1 MTMLEKKDEK
11 KKKTATL
18 PLETMKN
25 EFNLKKHAQ

>member
-1 MTMLEKKDEK
+1 MTMLEKKK
-11 KKKTATL
+11 KKIATL

>member
-1 MTMLEKKDEK
+1 MTMLEKKDK